1 MLNFGTNG
9 CRSWILWIV
18 WIFFDEIFE
27 NCYLTLT
34 KIKCFC
40 VCKAYMYSIF
50 SLWLSEA
57 HSNIRDPVIFFKF
70 KCIGEKMLQERLI
83 FLQGNFIFSNLTV
96 IVFMKNH
103 FLGCNIFSIFTFFSI
118 TRYISWSKVRWGE
131 FSNLVLYWKVSWMS
145 LFWEYIACLTWI
157 NSEESVGTAVVL
169 PSEVGYLLP
178 VLFQQGVEFL
188 RPLDPIQNYGRC
200 RGDNRWKW

>member
-18 WIFFDEIFE
+18 WIFFNEIFE

-83 FLQGNFIFSNLTV
+83 FLQGNFIFCDLNSFHEKSFPWMQYS
-96 IVFMKNH
+96 ICKNQ
-103 FLGCNIFSIFTFFSI
+103 FSIFTFFPIIYLEVKCVEVNFPILCYIEKLAERRYFESI
-118 TRYISWSKVRWGE
+118 
-131 FSNLVLYWKVSWMS
+131 
-145 LFWEYIACLTWI
+145 
-157 NSEESVGTAVVL
+157 
-169 PSEVGYLLP
+169 
-178 VLFQQGVEFL
+178 L
-188 RPLDPIQNYGRC
+188 RA
-200 RGDNRWKW
+200 